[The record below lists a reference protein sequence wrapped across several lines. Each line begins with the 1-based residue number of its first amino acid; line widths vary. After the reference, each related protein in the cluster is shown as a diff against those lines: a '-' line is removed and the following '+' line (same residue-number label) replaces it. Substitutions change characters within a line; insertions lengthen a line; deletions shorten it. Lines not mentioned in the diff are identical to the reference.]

1 MVYSL
6 KFSVIL
12 YIIVR
17 LYWHNK
23 IILLIKKSVLNSIEV
38 HMYLKK
44 LYLQINLILYFLL
57 RYMFYASPQY
67 VIANFISYYK
77 K

>member
-1 MVYSL
+1 MC
-6 KFSVIL
+6 I
-12 YIIVR
+12 
-17 LYWHNK
+17 W
-23 IILLIKKSVLNSIEV
+23 
-38 HMYLKK
+38 KK

-67 VIANFISYYK
+67 VIANFLSYYK

>member
-1 MVYSL
+1 
-6 KFSVIL
+6 
-12 YIIVR
+12 
-17 LYWHNK
+17 
-23 IILLIKKSVLNSIEV
+23 
-38 HMYLKK
+38 MYLKK

-77 K
+77 KLMFPYCYFPGYFLGHMTPLYCHPQ